1 MEELE
6 NQEAF
11 KEIKKALL
19 SIHGLGLPDLTKPF
33 TLYVYKRAGI
43 VRGLLTQALGP

>member
-19 SIHGLGLPDLTKPF
+19 IAPALALLDLTKPF